1 MAASKYSQY
10 KTDEERLAAMYDVP
24 YIDWMIV
31 ADWAEQATTEEN
43 RQRFHDRAVS
53 LYHTEEWSAGM
64 L

>member
-1 MAASKYSQY
+1 
-10 KTDEERLAAMYDVP
+10 MYDVP